1 MITHAN
7 LHANVTKIVSLKY
20 DYSDGEGELLSTFS
34 WLPQYHDLGL
44 IFATIAPFAGGVR
57 VHMMSPISF
66 IQNPLLWF
74 ELMSKHQVNYTA
86 GPDFSFR
93 LVARKFREGRDAS
106 GGDSPILDL
115 DLSSIRLLAL
125 TAEPIR
131 PDTHTVISSLFG
143 PYGLRD
149 DWFGAAYGLAE
160 TVVFASYHRG
170 YSTAGKGQFVAVGS
184 KETLGEDVTIKIVDE
199 KSCRELP
206 DGETG
211 ELWLSSASVA
221 AGYYGSPILSGDV
234 FRAKLCGEHG
244 DAVSERSSLN
254 EATYL
259 RTGDLAFFENNRLY
273 ICGRIK
279 DLIIVNGVNF
289 YPQDI
294 EVSCFLCLLRST
306 VLAITYI
313 PFWNTD
319 WIKSVLFRTHL
330 RLFDQVASLPFLLRK
345 GNWILSLKSA

>member
-1 MITHAN
+1 MITHGN

-20 DYSDGEGELLSTFS
+20 DFSDGDGELLSTFS

-74 ELMSKHQVNYTA
+74 ELMSQHQVNYTA
-86 GPDFSFR
+86 APDFSFR
-93 LVARKFREGRDAS
+93 LVARKFRDGREAK
-106 GGDSPILDL
+106 GGQSPIPNL

-131 PDTHTVISSLFG
+131 PDTHALISSLFG

-170 YSTAGKGQFVAVGS
+170 YATAGKAQFVAVAN
-184 KETLGEDVTIKIVDE
+184 KATLGENVTIKIVDE
-199 KSCRELP
+199 KSHRELP

-211 ELWLSSASVA
+211 ELWLASASVA
-221 AGYYGSPILSGDV
+221 AGYYGSPMLSEEV
-234 FRAKLCGEHG
+234 FRAKLRCGHS
-244 DAVSERSSLN
+244 DALSERPNLN
-254 EATYL
+254 GATYL
-259 RTGDLAFFENNRLY
+259 RTGDLGFFEDDRLY

-289 YPQDI
+289 YPQDV
-294 EVSCFLCLLRST
+294 EVS
-306 VLAITYI
+306 
-313 PFWNTD
+313 
-319 WIKSVLFRTHL
+319 
-330 RLFDQVASLPFLLRK
+330 
-345 GNWILSLKSA
+345 